1 MLKIRSIIGF
11 KEMQEKFIQPQD
23 VREEKKENNEEMMA
37 RRNTLR

>member
-11 KEMQEKFIQPQD
+11 KEMQEKFTQKT
-23 VREEKKENNEEMMA
+23 VAEEKKEDKEEMMA